1 MKILGR
7 IKKFNFGK
15 LRMGLEKI
23 WIIFLLGKLNKLR
36 KGGVEGRKD
45 WGKAYGRKGSWG
57 KCKINGEADYVQK
70 YEMFECNIDFWFNR
84 FYIGFLV
91 LI

>member
-1 MKILGR
+1 MTMDYMKILGR

-45 WGKAYGRKGSWG
+45 WG
-57 KCKINGEADYVQK
+57 
-70 YEMFECNIDFWFNR
+70 
-84 FYIGFLV
+84 
-91 LI
+91 